1 MKIHFS
7 HHFLHI
13 FFIVFLLSCQNQ
25 EGKPIETPSSKKRI
39 AFTQENK
46 NLEVF
51 EKYAQKIDG
60 NKKLSKIQ
68 SLFYTDSDGNTTEAY
83 AWIDEKMEVVKL
95 LQNET
100 KVSGKKMERIFYFLN
115 GLKTM
120 SRQIVYHYELKK
132 PYFSEQRSYY
142 STKGAVIATFQRYDK
157 QEDLSLVA
165 LSLGEKQDCSH
176 RVALDLIKRTGEF
189 ETRFRGFDEAFGR
202 NFLVL
207 GTENQSTTLAFNVES
222 PLLKQ
227 LKSSENSYKN
237 KCFLDVVFSPITEPN
252 GFTFQALWDL
262 SFAKNE
268 KS

>member
-13 FFIVFLLSCQNQ
+13 FFILFLLSCQNQ

-68 SLFYTDSDGNTTEAY
+68 SLFYTDSDGNTTDAY

-120 SRQIVYHYELKK
+120 SRLIVYHYELKK

-142 STKGAVIATFQRYDK
+142 SLTGAVIATFSRYSSTEELDLTELKKTDK
-157 QEDLSLVA
+157 QELNHRNA
-165 LSLGEKQDCSH
+165 LA
-176 RVALDLIKRTGEF
+176 VIKRIGDF

-202 NFLVL
+202 KFIVL
-207 GTENQSTTLAFNVES
+207 GTENQTSTLAFNVES
-222 PLLKQ
+222 AILKQ
-227 LKSSENSYKN
+227 LMNGEKKYKN
-237 KCFLDVVFSPITEPN
+237 ELLEVQFSPITEPD
-252 GFTFQALWDL
+252 GFTFQALVDL
-262 SFAKNE
+262 NYSSKVN
-268 KS
+268 